1 MQVSTNGPVAGL
13 CQPLCIIRLGG
24 WRERDKS
31 SRLPGSFT
39 HSTIQSF
46 QLIKD
51 SLKTEIL
58 SVSSIMHWVV
68 ERAGH
73 RTAPTPFQ

>member
-1 MQVSTNGPVAGL
+1 MQVSANGPVAGL
-13 CQPLCIIRLGG
+13 CQPLHILRLGG
-24 WRERDKS
+24 WREMS

-39 HSTIQSF
+39 QSTIQSF

-68 ERAGH
+68 ERAGQ